1 MRRCNTHE
9 AKTKLSELLADVETR
24 GEVILICRNGRPVAE
39 LRPVTVAHE
48 SPLRKNPR
56 LQGMRLLEDPV
67 LPLDPEDWPEP
78 SE

>member
-1 MRRCNTHE
+1 MKRCNTHE
-9 AKTKLSELLADVETR
+9 AKTRLSELLADVETN
-24 GEVILICRNGRPVAE
+24 GEVVLICRNGKPVAE
-39 LRPVTVAHE
+39 LRPVAAAQR

-56 LQGMRLLEDPV
+56 LQGMRLREDPV